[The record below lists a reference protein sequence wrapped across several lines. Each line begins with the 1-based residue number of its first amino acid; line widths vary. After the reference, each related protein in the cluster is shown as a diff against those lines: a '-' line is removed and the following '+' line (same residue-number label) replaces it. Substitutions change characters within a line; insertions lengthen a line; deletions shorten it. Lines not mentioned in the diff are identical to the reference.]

1 MKIKKCSMILCIICL
16 MMIVIPVT
24 TFAKGKSTGIGGIK
38 EGMKNVGTTSVDTSS
53 GIGMV
58 INTAIRL
65 IQVAGSGIA
74 LIMVTMLGIKYML
87 ASANEKADVKKQAVP
102 IIIGCV
108 LLFAAVNIVAIIADV
123 GDGLN

>member
-16 MMIVIPVT
+16 MIVIPVT
-24 TFAKGKSTGIGGIK
+24 TFAKGKPGIAGIK
-38 EGMKNVGTTSVDTSS
+38 DGMKNVGTTSVDTSS

-108 LLFAAVNIVAIIADV
+108 LLFAAVNMVAIIADV

>member
-1 MKIKKCSMILCIICL
+1 MKIKKCVMILMISCL
-16 MMIVIPVT
+16 MIALIST
-24 TFAKGKSTGIGGIK
+24 EAFAAEGIEDIK
-38 EGMKNVGTTSVDTSS
+38 EGMKGVGTTSVDTSS
-53 GIGMV
+53 GIGNV
-58 INTAIRL
+58 INVAIRL

-102 IIIGCV
+102 IIIGCT

-123 GDGLN
+123 GNGLN

>member
-1 MKIKKCSMILCIICL
+1 MKIKKHRMILWLICL
-16 MMIVIPVT
+16 MIILIPVT
-24 TFAKGKSTGIGGIK
+24 IFAEDKPKGIEGIK
-38 EGMKNVGTTSVDTSS
+38 AGMKNVGTTSVNTSS

-58 INTAIRL
+58 INVAIRL

-123 GDGLN
+123 GNGLN